1 MTMVEAS
8 VIPIEMKTTP
18 STAQMKPRR
27 DAKTLGALSTIFV
40 CEVILFI
47 ITVDSLQIGL

>member
-27 DAKTLGALSTIFV
+27 DAKTLGAAAMYSLT
-40 CEVILFI
+40 
-47 ITVDSLQIGL
+47 DSDVL